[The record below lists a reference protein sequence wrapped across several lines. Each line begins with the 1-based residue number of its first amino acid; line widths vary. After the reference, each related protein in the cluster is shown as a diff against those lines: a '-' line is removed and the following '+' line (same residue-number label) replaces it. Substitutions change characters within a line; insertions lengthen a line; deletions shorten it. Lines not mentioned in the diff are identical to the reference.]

1 MIKNNDSL
9 VILIGRPNVG
19 KSTIFNK
26 ILGGSHALTSKISG
40 TTLDL
45 NIKPVSYRNVN
56 FFIADSGGFNVSSS
70 NETAVRQSGTS
81 VQQSSL
87 EKKIRDHVFNYAKKA
102 HVIVFV
108 VDFKSGMIPEDKTI
122 YLHLIKN
129 IIPPLKGGDGAAI
142 ILAINKVDSQK
153 NIENAR
159 SEFSS
164 LGIKKTVAISAENGT
179 GIDDLLEQIVKE
191 IKGSNK
197 SPEDF
202 YENNLKI
209 AIVGRPNSGKST
221 FINSIIKED
230 LLFTDEKPGTTRDS
244 IDTYLKYK
252 KQIITI
258 IDTSGIR
265 KKSRLDVNSA
275 GFQKQSLDQ
284 IKRADVVIVF
294 IDITAGITHDDLS
307 LLKMVSLEKKPFIVA
322 FTKWDLRNEEIN
334 VTELKKDIELGLKEF
349 YEIPF
354 VFISS
359 KTNKNLNKLVD
370 LSVLLNNAKKVKIK
384 TKDVNKFIMV
394 SKNDEKMGRLFKYI
408 TYGSQ
413 KTGENIPTFIFFT
426 NNKRR
431 VFGMDDIKHLRA
443 GVKDYFKIKTN
454 VEILIE
460 YKKYST

>member
-26 ILGGSHALTSKISG
+26 ILGKPHALTSKTAG

-45 NIKPVSYRNVN
+45 NIKPVSYCDVN
-56 FFIADSGGFNVSSS
+56 FLISDSGGFNLNPS
-70 NETAVRQSGTS
+70 NEAP
-81 VQQSSL
+81 VQQISL
-87 EKKIRDHVFNYAKKA
+87 EKKIREKVFNYAKKA
-102 HVIVFV
+102 KIILFV
-108 VDFKSGMIPEDKTI
+108 VDFKSGIIPEDKEI
-122 YLHLIKN
+122 YLRLVKN
-129 IIPPLKGGDGAAI
+129 IISPLKGGAGGEI
-142 ILAINKVDSQK
+142 ILVINKVDSLK
-153 NIENAR
+153 NVENAYA
-159 SEFSS
+159 EFSS
-164 LGIKKTVAISAENGT
+164 LGIKKFIAISAENGM

-191 IKGSNK
+191 IKDSNK
-197 SPEDF
+197 SSEYF
-202 YENNLKI
+202 YENSLKI

-265 KKSRLDVNSA
+265 KKSRLDINSE
-275 GFQKQSLDQ
+275 GFQKQSLNQ

-294 IDITAGITHDDLS
+294 IDITVGITHDDLS
-307 LLKMVSLEKKPFIVA
+307 LLKMISLEKKPFIIA
-322 FTKWDLRNEEIN
+322 FTKWDLKNEEIH
-334 VTELKKDIELGLKEF
+334 VAELKKDIKFGLKEF
-349 YEIPF
+349 SETHLI
-354 VFISS
+354 FISS
-359 KTNKNLNKLVD
+359 KTNKNLNKLID
-370 LSVLLNNAKKVKIK
+370 LSILLNNAKKVKIK

-394 SKNDEKMGRLFKYI
+394 SKNNEKMGRLFKYI
-408 TYGSQ
+408 VYGAQ

-431 VFGMDDIKHLRA
+431 IFGMEDIKHLRSS
-443 GVKDYFKIKTN
+443 VKDYFEIKTN
-454 VEILIE
+454 VEVLIE
-460 YKKYST
+460 YKKYAT